1 MKEEKQSLTQ
11 HLTELR
17 SVLIKSFLG
26 IIITTGIAL
35 FFSPQLLDISIKPLQ
50 NVLEA
55 RNKINSVIV
64 EAEEKIAI
72 QVAENLKNS
81 KAIQFLGIKKDLKEL
96 KKLAEDAKANKTSID
111 LVFVSAKVLGDDG
124 LMASDV
130 LDQLEPTPFVVY
142 TVESAT
148 DPLVSELMLEGAN
161 VILAPP
167 RTAVVN
173 RMIRR
178 AAATAGKAAAVDRL
192 VVLSPLE
199 PFFAYLKIALVIG
212 LFLACP
218 IWLQQAW
225 LFISPGLYAN
235 ERKFALPV
243 IISGSLLFVGG
254 GAFAYFAMFPVMFD
268 FLVNEMMPDSL
279 VSSFTVSNY
288 LGLLL
293 RITVAFGVV
302 FELPLALA
310 MLAKV
315 GLVNAERLAS
325 FRKYWLVISFILG
338 AILTPADPIS
348 QLMMAVPLIAFY
360 EVGIIAAK
368 IVGKKPEEDAET
380 SNSLEKI

>member
-1 MKEEKQSLTQ
+1 M
-11 HLTELR
+11 
-17 SVLIKSFLG
+17 
-26 IIITTGIAL
+26 
-35 FFSPQLLDISIKPLQ
+35 
-50 NVLEA
+50 
-55 RNKINSVIV
+55 
-64 EAEEKIAI
+64 
-72 QVAENLKNS
+72 
-81 KAIQFLGIKKDLKEL
+81 
-96 KKLAEDAKANKTSID
+96 
-111 LVFVSAKVLGDDG
+111 
-124 LMASDV
+124 
-130 LDQLEPTPFVVY
+130 
-142 TVESAT
+142 
-148 DPLVSELMLEGAN
+148 
-161 VILAPP
+161 ILAPP

-218 IWLQQAW
+218 IWLHQAW

-243 IISGSLLFVGG
+243 IISGSFLFIGG

-368 IVGKKPEEDAET
+368 IVGKKPEDETET
-380 SNSLEKI
+380 SNSLEQT